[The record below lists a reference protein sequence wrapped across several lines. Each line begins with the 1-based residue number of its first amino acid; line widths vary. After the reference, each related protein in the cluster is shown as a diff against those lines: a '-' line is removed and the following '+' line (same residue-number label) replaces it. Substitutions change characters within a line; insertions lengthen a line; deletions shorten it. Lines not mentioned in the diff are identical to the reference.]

1 MIVSEAEIKV
11 EPVVISALVGAT
23 IGVFLFLLWFSAA
36 FIVFDR
42 WVICLI
48 LSVFLFRTG
57 LAATPF
63 IRGKGRILD
72 REIYVQLFDT
82 FRRKRFVKG
91 PKLSSI
97 NREV

>member
-23 IGVFLFLLWFSAA
+23 TGVFLFLLWFSAA

-48 LSVFLFRTG
+48 FSVFLFRTR

-72 REIYVQLFDT
+72 RARNVQFYT
-82 FRRKRFVKG
+82 FPR
-91 PKLSSI
+91 
-97 NREV
+97 